1 MALNPDDP
9 AVRWAA
15 FGRQVELF
23 LEGDIGK
30 YLVHRFTQ
38 QILEATEDLK
48 KADAFSPQEI
58 MRIQNRIHVGE
69 SILEA
74 LRDVIAAGHSA
85 LEELKNA

>member
-48 KADAFSPQEI
+48 KVDPFSPQEI